1 MHKPLLLLTLSWG
14 WWANSGGIDGVV
26 AFLGYL
32 VLAVGAAAAL
42 HHTTE
47 RPVERYLRRRPVGL
61 AAPPP
66 G

>member
-1 MHKPLLLLTLSWG
+1 MHEPLFLLTLSWR

-32 VLAVGAAAAL
+32 VLAVGAAL
-42 HHTTE
+42 HHATE

-61 AAPPP
+61 TAPPP